1 MASLDWL
8 VIVLLAASVLLGL
21 WRGLV
26 YEVLSV
32 LNWLAAFVLAQWLAP
47 RAAAMMPLS
56 RAGEAIQYAAG
67 FVVVF
72 IAALFAGGLLAWII
86 SKLVAAVGLRP
97 VDRMLGSVFGLVRGV
112 VAVLALA
119 VVIHLTGLGH
129 GLWWTESRTA
139 GVATAALRGL
149 KPVVP
154 EPYVADQ
161 STTSIIARIRDPASG
176 DPISQRD
183 ADGLPALIEQAV
195 GDVQA

>member
-1 MASLDWL
+1 MAALDW
-8 VIVLLAASVLLGL
+8 VVVAVLAASVLLGL

-47 RAAAMMPLS
+47 RAAALMPLS
-56 RAGEAIQYAAG
+56 RAGESVQYAAG

-72 IAALFAGGLLAWII
+72 ILALFAGGLLAWLTK
-86 SKLVAAVGLRP
+86 KLVEAVGLRP
-97 VDRMLGSVFGLVRGV
+97 VDRALGGLFGLVRGV

-119 VVIHLTGLGH
+119 VVVHLTGLKSGM
-129 GLWWTESRTA
+129 WWTESVTA

-154 EPYVADQ
+154 ERFGAY
-161 STTSIIARIRDPASG
+161 
-176 DPISQRD
+176 
-183 ADGLPALIEQAV
+183 LPA
-195 GDVQA
+195 

>member
-1 MASLDWL
+1 VAVLDWVVL
-8 VIVLLAASVLLGL
+8 ALLATSVLLGL

-32 LNWLAAFVLAQWLAP
+32 LNWIAAFLLAQWLAP

-56 RAGEAIQYAAG
+56 RAGESVQYAAG

-72 IAALFAGGLLAWII
+72 IGALFAGGLLAWGL

-97 VDRMLGSVFGLVRGV
+97 VDRLLGGMFGVVRGV

-119 VVIHLTGLGH
+119 VVVHLTGLKSGV
-129 GLWWTESRTA
+129 WWTESKTA

-154 EPYVADQ
+154 GRFGAY
-161 STTSIIARIRDPASG
+161 
-176 DPISQRD
+176 
-183 ADGLPALIEQAV
+183 LPA
-195 GDVQA
+195 